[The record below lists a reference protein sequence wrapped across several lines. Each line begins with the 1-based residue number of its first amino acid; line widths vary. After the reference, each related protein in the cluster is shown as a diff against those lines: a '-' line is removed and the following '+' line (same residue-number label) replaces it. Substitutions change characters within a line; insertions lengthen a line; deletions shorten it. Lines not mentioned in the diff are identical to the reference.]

1 MLRTT
6 LGKPRSSLF
15 PADAERDS
23 VTDTNAAVLN
33 ALCEPF
39 ASFDAVKS
47 FDRNGGP
54 TCPDIEVQAQSAWR
68 QSAYY
73 LWIRSNSMDPKRHC
87 VFVTG
92 GTGYVG
98 RPLITRLLERGHEVR
113 ALVRPGS
120 EAKLPPGCQV
130 VFGDALDGSSYAG
143 QIKPADTFVQ
153 LVGVSHPNPSKAAEF
168 RSVDLAS
175 GRSAVDAASA
185 AGVHHFIYVSVAHP
199 APVMKAYIQVRSECE
214 AMIGQS
220 GMNATILRP
229 WYVLG
234 PGHRWPYLLLPMY
247 KLMELLPTTRA
258 GALRLG
264 LVTLEQMCQ
273 ALVHAVETPS
283 QGLRVVEVPQIRVDQ
298 VAG

>member
-1 MLRTT
+1 M
-6 LGKPRSSLF
+6 
-15 PADAERDS
+15 DAQ
-23 VTDTNAAVLN
+23 
-33 ALCEPF
+33 
-39 ASFDAVKS
+39 K
-47 FDRNGGP
+47 
-54 TCPDIEVQAQSAWR
+54 
-68 QSAYY
+68 
-73 LWIRSNSMDPKRHC
+73 HC

-130 VFGDALDGSSYAG
+130 VVGDALDGSSYAG

-153 LVGVSHPNPSKAAEF
+153 LVGVAHPNPKKAPEF
-168 RSVDLAS
+168 RSIDLAS
-175 GRSAVDAASA
+175 GRGAIEAAGA
-185 AGVHHFIYVSVAHP
+185 AGVRHFVYVSVAHP

-214 AMIGQS
+214 AVIRQS

-247 KLMELLPTTRA
+247 KIMEWLPATRP
-258 GALRLG
+258 GAIRLG
-264 LVTLEQMCQ
+264 LATLEQMCQ
-273 ALVHAVETPS
+273 ALVRAVETPP
-283 QGLRVVEVPQIRVDQ
+283 QGVRVVEVAQIRASGGFPHS
-298 VAG
+298 VAV